1 MSDSQPH
8 RTRLIAA
15 HDGFLETRSAVRFAA
30 AIRRYYSLGTLSAIL
45 LRGDS
50 ANRRAAAIALGIV
63 GDSETLDPL
72 GMALSDNDNC
82 VRLAADESFRRLLV
96 RSAEPKH
103 RQRLLQVTR
112 LNELSEHAAALAP
125 ALILADQAPDY
136 AEVYHQLAI
145 CWYGLDQ
152 YDAATEAYHN
162 CVARCRYHYPAWL
175 GMARCRIVVGDLNS
189 ALRSLRR
196 AVEISPD
203 LESARMEIQ
212 ALERKAQ
219 QDSAD

>member
-1 MSDSQPH
+1 MSDSQPR

-15 HDGFLETRSAVRFAA
+15 HDGFLETRSAVRFATSL
-30 AIRRYYSLGTLSAIL
+30 RRFYSLGTLSAIL
-45 LRGDS
+45 LRGDL

-63 GDSETLDPL
+63 GDSESLDPL
-72 GMALSDNDNC
+72 GMALSDNDSC
-82 VRLAADESFRRLLV
+82 VRLAADESFRRLLI
-96 RSAEPKH
+96 RAAEPKH
-103 RQRLLQVTR
+103 RQRLLQVMR

-145 CWYGLDQ
+145 CWYGLDH

-162 CVARCRYHYPAWL
+162 CVVRCRYHYPAWL

-203 LESARMEIQ
+203 LEAARVEIR
-212 ALERKAQ
+212 ALERKAE
-219 QDSAD
+219 QDSPD

>member
-1 MSDSQPH
+1 MSESKPH

-30 AIRRYYSLGTLSAIL
+30 TLRRFYSLQTLSAIL
-45 LRGDS
+45 LRGDL
-50 ANRRAAAIALGIV
+50 ANRRAAAMALGIIGNAEV
-63 GDSETLDPL
+63 LDPL
-72 GMALSDNDNC
+72 GMALSDQDDC

-112 LNELSEHAAALAP
+112 LNESSEHAAALAP

-162 CVARCRYHYPAWL
+162 CVVRCRYHYPAWL
-175 GMARCRIVVGDLNS
+175 GMARCRIVLGDLNS

-203 LESARMEIQ
+203 LEAARSEIRT
-212 ALERKAQ
+212 LERKAQ
-219 QDSAD
+219 QDSAE